1 MSRHFRLQQLLKHP
15 RIWKQGTA
23 TAASASAAAHA
34 GRTILPTGFAML
46 DEWLGGG
53 WTAGVLTELLLCEEG
68 GGELSLLMPA
78 LRQQSLP
85 DDSINEGSIKE
96 GPIESPIEERSWI
109 AWIAPPHIPYPPALM
124 QQGLDTSRLL
134 VIHPDETRDALW
146 AMEQTMRSTAC
157 GAVLAWLD
165 RADDRSMRRLQLA
178 AEHGQCWAVIFR
190 PAQFAGTAS
199 PAPLRIRI
207 RPGASGLELEFLRNR
222 YGRTGLLRL
231 AC

>member
-1 MSRHFRLQQLLKHP
+1 
-15 RIWKQGTA
+15 
-23 TAASASAAAHA
+23 
-34 GRTILPTGFAML
+34 
-46 DEWLGGG
+46 
-53 WTAGVLTELLLCEEG
+53 VLTELLVCEEG

-78 LRQQSLP
+78 LRQQSLSGG
-85 DDSINEGSIKE
+85 SIKEGSIKE
-96 GPIESPIEERSWI
+96 GSIKEGSIKEGSIKDSSVKEGSIKEGSIKKESWV
-109 AWIAPPHIPYPPALM
+109 AWVAPPHIPYPPALM

-134 VIHPDETRDALW
+134 IIHPDETRDVLW

-157 GAVLAWLD
+157 GAVLAWLG
-165 RADDRSMRRLQLA
+165 RTDDRSMRRLQLA

-207 RPGASGLELEFLRNR
+207 RPGKSGPELEFLRNR

>member
-15 RIWKQGTA
+15 RIWKQ
-23 TAASASAAAHA
+23 AALSSASADAHA
-34 GRTILPTGFAML
+34 GRTILPTGFAIL

-78 LRQQSLP
+78 LRQQTLP
-85 DDSINEGSIKE
+85 DVSIEPDGQIKDSQIKD
-96 GPIESPIEERSWI
+96 GQIKDAAWV
-109 AWIAPPHIPYPPALM
+109 AWIAPPHIPYPPALI
-124 QQGLDTSRLL
+124 QRGLDTSRLL

-157 GAVLAWLD
+157 GAVLAWLGS
-165 RADDRSMRRLQLA
+165 ADDRSMRRLQLA
-178 AEHGQCWAVIFR
+178 AEHGRCWAVIFR

-207 RPGASGLELEFLRNR
+207 SPGESGPELDFLRNR

-231 AC
+231 TC